1 MNVGHSFNS
10 VVSRQPRLQD
20 KALLIHS
27 PNACQEHHLILQA
40 QLRSNTNI
48 MDRSLDRSL
57 DDILGDRKQVR
68 QTSPRSLFYRPIGIM
83 QRLADS
89 RVTEQ

>member
-1 MNVGHSFNS
+1 MNVGHFSTWLSLANVDS
-10 VVSRQPRLQD
+10 KTRLC
-20 KALLIHS
+20 LSIL
-27 PNACQEHHLILQA
+27 PNACQAHHLILQA

-68 QTSPRSLFYRPIGIM
+68 QTSPRSLSYRPIGIM
-83 QRLADS
+83 PA
-89 RVTEQ
+89 VG